1 MAKSW
6 GVFLGSLGV
15 VRYGAKVSC
24 IVVTL
29 LMTSCVPLDIV
40 IAHLSSNQDSSNPA
54 TLPRYSLHLRL
65 GV

>member
-40 IAHLSSNQDSSNPA
+40 IAHLSSNQD
-54 TLPRYSLHLRL
+54 
-65 GV
+65 